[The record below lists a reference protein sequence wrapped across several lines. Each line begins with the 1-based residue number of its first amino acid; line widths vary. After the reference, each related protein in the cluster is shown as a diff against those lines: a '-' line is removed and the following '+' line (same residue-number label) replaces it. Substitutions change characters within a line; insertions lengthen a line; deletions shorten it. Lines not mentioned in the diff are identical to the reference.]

1 MRSLGEADWYG
12 YRVEVPLT
20 GREPIVGRLRNRLR
34 RRGAGW
40 GWVTLQG
47 PSGAG
52 ITRMLREASLLIRGE
67 VGPEPIWIRPCRGAA
82 VPLEPLR
89 RALAPL
95 LGERDGA
102 AGARSLRAMVSAPGA
117 EVDTLATWL
126 LAGST
131 DPQVVRPTVR
141 AARALLERL
150 VPAGVLLV
158 DDYDLLD
165 EGTRAVLA
173 PSIDHQ
179 GPGVIAGISGDAA
192 LAPDSTVWPLDPLA
206 AAQVELLLKRWLR
219 HTATARRLAP
229 EMVARYG
236 GWPGRIIEAVRGLGQ
251 DGHLV
256 REPRG
261 VVVRTMPKRWPSGSR
276 PDDAFLRWARALGA
290 PAARLLEIAGLHGEP
305 LDTPLLADA
314 AGVKNSFVDAV
325 RAEAAA
331 SRDGAMAG
339 FLFATEAE
347 RRAIAATLSP
357 ERRDELGAR
366 LAEAWARR
374 DPETDDGACTALGRV
389 VAYVLGRRRAEAV
402 GHLEPAL
409 DRLAR
414 TTVRSDC
421 DLRRLER
428 LGRLFGPPKDP
439 SERGPLVRL
448 AEMLLAHGRG
458 DAARNVLSGTVDRSD
473 LRAIWLTARL
483 DLANGHINEAHARL
497 ADGLPHGQSGID
509 PVRFDAWALQARL
522 CLQMGD
528 REGARDAWREAGK
541 ALSPGDLARRASFH
555 QGAAACAAHAG
566 RRRAVASHLRRA
578 VGMLES
584 VGHIKEA
591 ACVWARL
598 GEIETDL
605 DHASAAVECFA
616 RAAHLHH
623 VVGASDAEARA
634 RLALGR
640 TYLGVSCYDQAAEEL
655 ETALDVAADSSLGP
669 LLAEV
674 HLALAAAHRGRGD
687 LANERVHA
695 AEAAGLPAPAHLTL
709 RARSLLAAADLR
721 AGAPGAMRLL
731 ERCEQ
736 ELRAAGLEAEADEA
750 RALLFD
756 ARLRSGNMRSA
767 AALLH
772 DQPGAPSLRLGRARL
787 DLVSG
792 REPEASVSLE
802 RLACDPSLSID
813 LRTVAYGHLAEA
825 LLRQGRLRE
834 ARAAAVSASALLE
847 VQHRSRRDDLR
858 THRILARVFQGLGDE
873 GRAAGHRA
881 AARRHLRSLLAAAVN
896 PRESLRLARAQ
907 WRTDPR
913 RDAVQIA

>member
-1 MRSLGEADWYG
+1 M
-12 YRVEVPLT
+12 
-20 GREPIVGRLRNRLR
+20 
-34 RRGAGW
+34 
-40 GWVTLQG
+40 QG

-52 ITRMLREASLLIRGE
+52 ITRVLREAALLIKGE
-67 VGPEPIWIRPCRGAA
+67 VGPEPIWIRPCPGGP

-95 LGERDGA
+95 LGNRDGA
-102 AGARSLRAMVSAPGA
+102 AGARTLRAMVSATGA
-117 EVDTLATWL
+117 EVDTLAAWL

-141 AARALLERL
+141 AARALLARL
-150 VPAGVLLV
+150 VPAGVLIV

-165 EGTRAVLA
+165 EATRAVLA
-173 PSIDHQ
+173 PSVDHE
-179 GPGVIAGISGDAA
+179 GPGVIAGISGDASI
-192 LAPDSTVWPLDPLA
+192 APDSTVWPLDPLA

-219 HTATARRLAP
+219 HTATARRLTP
-229 EMVARYG
+229 EMVSRYG
-236 GWPGRIIEAVRGLGQ
+236 GWPGRIIEAVRSLGRSEQ
-251 DGHLV
+251 LV

-276 PDDAFLRWARALGA
+276 PADAFLQWARALGA
-290 PAARLLEIAGLHGEP
+290 PAARLLELAALHGEP
-305 LDTPLLADA
+305 IDTPILADA
-314 AGVKNSFVDAV
+314 AGVKNSFVEAV

-331 SRDGAMAG
+331 ARDGLLEG
-339 FLFATEAE
+339 FLFGTEAE
-347 RRAIAATLSP
+347 RRAIAEALSP
-357 ERRDELGAR
+357 GRRTELGAR
-366 LAEAWARR
+366 LADAWSRR
-374 DPETDDGACTALGRV
+374 PAEGDDCACTALGRV
-389 VAYVLGRRRAEAV
+389 VAYVLGGQRPAAI
-402 GHLEPAL
+402 GHLDPAL
-409 DRLAR
+409 AQLADTSVR
-414 TTVRSDC
+414 TDC

-428 LGRLFGPPKDP
+428 LGDLLGPPVTAA
-439 SERGPLVRL
+439 EQGPLVRL
-448 AEMLLAHGRG
+448 AEMLLTHGRA
-458 DAARNVLSGTVDRSD
+458 DAARNLLSGSYEASD
-473 LRAIWLTARL
+473 LRATWLAARL

-497 ADGLPHGQSGID
+497 ISGLPQDASGAD

-528 REGARDAWREAGK
+528 REGARTAWREAGK
-541 ALSPGDLARRASFH
+541 ALAEGDLVRRAAWH
-555 QGAAACAAHAG
+555 QGAAACAAHDG
-566 RRRAVASHLRRA
+566 RRRAVAAHLRRA

-584 VGHIKEA
+584 VGSVKEA
-591 ACVWARL
+591 ARVWARL
-598 GEIETDL
+598 GEVETQL
-605 DHASAAVECFA
+605 DNSSAAVESLA

-623 VVGASDAEARA
+623 VVGATDAEARA

-655 ETALDVAADSSLGP
+655 EAALDVAADSSLGP

-687 LANERVHA
+687 LLNERAHA

-709 RARSLLAAADLR
+709 RARSHLAAADLR

-736 ELRAAGLEAEADEA
+736 ELRAAGMLPEADEA

-756 ARLRSGNMRSA
+756 ARLRAGNMTSA

-802 RLACDPSLSID
+802 RLASD
-813 LRTVAYGHLAEA
+813 
-825 LLRQGRLRE
+825 
-834 ARAAAVSASALLE
+834 
-847 VQHRSRRDDLR
+847 
-858 THRILARVFQGLGDE
+858 
-873 GRAAGHRA
+873 
-881 AARRHLRSLLAAAVN
+881 
-896 PRESLRLARAQ
+896 
-907 WRTDPR
+907 
-913 RDAVQIA
+913 